1 MFEIE
6 DNTYNE
12 IREKSVRQWLEEM
25 SEHEDVA
32 VRCGVKVT
40 LEYLEHLKDEIRE
53 LEESNELKKTYLKKL
68 KEKQRQN

>member
-1 MFEIE
+1 MFEIK

-25 SEHEDVA
+25 SGHEDVA

-40 LEYLEHLKDEIRE
+40 LEYLNHLKDEIQE
-53 LEESNELKKTYLKKL
+53 LKESNELKKMYLKKL
-68 KEKQRQN
+68 KEKQRKN

>member
-53 LEESNELKKTYLKKL
+53 LKESNEVKKTYLKKL
-68 KEKQRQN
+68 KEKQREN

>member
-1 MFEIE
+1 
-6 DNTYNE
+6 
-12 IREKSVRQWLEEM
+12 M

-32 VRCGVKVT
+32 VRCGVKLT

-53 LEESNELKKTYLKKL
+53 LKESNELKKTYLKKL

>member
-40 LEYLEHLKDEIRE
+40 LEYLEYLKDEIRE
-53 LEESNELKKTYLKKL
+53 LKESNELKKTYLKKL
-68 KEKQRQN
+68 KEKQREN

>member
-53 LEESNELKKTYLKKL
+53 LKESNELKKTYLKKL
-68 KEKQRQN
+68 KEKQRKN

>member
-1 MFEIE
+1 MFGIE

-12 IREKSVRQWLEEM
+12 IREKSVRQWLKEM

-53 LEESNELKKTYLKKL
+53 LKESNELKKTYLKKL

>member
-40 LEYLEHLKDEIRE
+40 LE
-53 LEESNELKKTYLKKL
+53 
-68 KEKQRQN
+68 

>member
-1 MFEIE
+1 MFEIK

-53 LEESNELKKTYLKKL
+53 LKESNELKKTYLKKL

>member
-40 LEYLEHLKDEIRE
+40 LEYLEHLKDEILE
-53 LEESNELKKTYLKKL
+53 LKESNELKKTYLKKL
-68 KEKQRQN
+68 KEKQREN

>member
-1 MFEIE
+1 MFEIK

-53 LEESNELKKTYLKKL
+53 LKESNELKKTYLKKL
-68 KEKQRQN
+68 KEKQR

>member
-1 MFEIE
+1 MFESE

-53 LEESNELKKTYLKKL
+53 LKESNELKKTYLKKL
-68 KEKQRQN
+68 KEKQREN

>member
-53 LEESNELKKTYLKKL
+53 LKESNELKKTYLKKL
-68 KEKQRQN
+68 KEKQREN